1 MTAGVDTTFD
11 FHSDTPDSKDP
22 DRFSQKLLE
31 YQELLWNKEL
41 PTGGRF
47 DLRPEPGAYLVHRS
61 AQGGAFFLASE
72 AFTTR
77 LLGKAARVIR
87 GIPEDDVPEYI
98 GYTAGSTIVFP
109 GNKIGKK
116 MTINGARG
124 FHPRI
129 ADRPDLT
136 LECIRRHYLG
146 ELPNPLAKPLAR
158 YSDFFAL
165 FKTFREYV
173 EFFLLQDLLEEDG
186 QNVRSFLH
194 PIADFRTKD
203 AVPKDG
209 PEYLTYLENSNAFIS
224 ARNRRI
230 DEQP

>member
-1 MTAGVDTTFD
+1 MRQLALQRSPSGVGTGSCWQPARSYDTEGVKVEL
-11 FHSDTPDSKDP
+11 HHLVWSD
-22 DRFSQKLLE
+22 
-31 YQELLWNKEL
+31 
-41 PTGGRF
+41 
-47 DLRPEPGAYLVHRS
+47 
-61 AQGGAFFLASE
+61 
-72 AFTTR
+72 
-77 LLGKAARVIR
+77 
-87 GIPEDDVPEYI
+87 
-98 GYTAGSTIVFP
+98 
-109 GNKIGKK
+109 
-116 MTINGARG
+116 ARG

>member
-11 FHSDTPDSKDP
+11 FRSDTPAGKDP
-22 DRFSQKLLE
+22 DRFSPTLLR
-31 YQELLWNKEL
+31 YHQLLWNKEL

-61 AQGGAFFLASE
+61 AQGGVFFLSSDG
-72 AFTTR
+72 FTTR
-77 LLGKAARVIR
+77 LLHKAARVIR

-98 GYTAGSTIVFP
+98 GHTAGSTILFP
-109 GNKIGKK
+109 GNRIGGK
-116 MTINGARG
+116 MAINGARG

-194 PIADFRTKD
+194 PFADFRAKD
-203 AVPKDG
+203 AVPKDDK
-209 PEYLTYLENSNAFIS
+209 EYLKYLGNSYAFIS